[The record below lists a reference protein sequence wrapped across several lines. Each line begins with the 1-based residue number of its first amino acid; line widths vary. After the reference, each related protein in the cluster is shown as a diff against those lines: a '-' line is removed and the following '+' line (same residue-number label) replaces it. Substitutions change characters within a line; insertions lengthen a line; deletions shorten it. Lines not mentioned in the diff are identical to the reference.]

1 MKNPEIADFKEIA
14 EDLGL
19 QLSEEELDQY
29 FSILKPSFANYR
41 QLELLSKQEKPEY
54 EETREGNLVD
64 PKDNFLGAWYWKGRI
79 VGAKA
84 GLLAGKRVV
93 IKDNVAVAGMPL
105 SNGTSLMEDFRPS
118 QDATVV
124 QRILAQ
130 GGILVGQSVCE
141 NLCFSG
147 SSFTSDTGPVRN
159 PFDPARSSGGS
170 SSGNAVLLATGEV
183 DMAIGG
189 DQGGSVRI
197 PAAWCSVYGL
207 KPTWGLVPYT
217 GAFPIEPTLDHLGPM
232 ARTVPDVA
240 RLLEVI
246 VGADGLDPRQNGTM
260 FPSPGSYMAA
270 LDQELRQHV
279 EITFMFASRV

>member
-19 QLSEEELDQY
+19 QLSEEELEQY

-64 PKDNFLGAWYWKGRI
+64 PKDNFLGAWYWKGKI

-189 DQGGSVRI
+189 DQGGPCEFLRRGV
-197 PAAWCSVYGL
+197 VYMGSNPRGGWSL
-207 KPTWGLVPYT
+207 IREPFLSNPHWITWVQWLVPC
-217 GAFPIEPTLDHLGPM
+217 PT
-232 ARTVPDVA
+232 
-240 RLLEVI
+240 
-246 VGADGLDPRQNGTM
+246 
-260 FPSPGSYMAA
+260 S
-270 LDQELRQHV
+270 HV
-279 EITFMFASRV
+279 F